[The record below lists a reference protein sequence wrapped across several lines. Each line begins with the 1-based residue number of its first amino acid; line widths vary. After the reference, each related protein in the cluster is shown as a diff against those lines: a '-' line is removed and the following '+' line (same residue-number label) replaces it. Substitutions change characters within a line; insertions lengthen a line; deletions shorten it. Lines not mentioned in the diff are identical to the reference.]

1 MINAGVSLKVGKG
14 SLPISS
20 KVEMAR
26 QLTAQAQEI
35 ERLQQK
41 DKERDMEIVAMKERE
56 AQLWKELQN
65 LKHNH

>member
-1 MINAGVSLKVGKG
+1 MTV
-14 SLPISS
+14 
-20 KVEMAR
+20 
-26 QLTAQAQEI
+26 I

-41 DKERDMEIVAMKERE
+41 DKERDMEMVAMKERE